1 MMFRSRIVAASLASA
16 LVLAGC
22 AGTGQR
28 QQTGAVLGGMFGGL
42 LGARADDDNR
52 ARNAAFGAAAGA
64 IAGGAVGALL
74 DRQAQDLRSSLE
86 NDGIIVQNTG
96 EELIVTMPG
105 GLLFDTGSAAVSPA
119 VQRDLTALA
128 NNLVAYP
135 DSIVSVIG
143 HTDDTGS
150 TEFNQR
156 LSEQRANAVA
166 GVLVDRGVS
175 SARIVASGRGETQP
189 VASNATEEGRRQN
202 RRVEVII
209 RPTA

>member
-42 LGARADDDNR
+42 LGAREDDDNR